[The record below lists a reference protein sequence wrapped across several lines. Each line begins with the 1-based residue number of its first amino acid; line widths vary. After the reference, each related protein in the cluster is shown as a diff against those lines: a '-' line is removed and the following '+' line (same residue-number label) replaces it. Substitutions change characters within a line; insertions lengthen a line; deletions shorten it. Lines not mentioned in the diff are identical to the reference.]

1 MVATLNIA
9 ILFNLLKQKTK
20 KLACSKFKTKHMVK
34 NRDDMKGK
42 KKSKWCKNKKHG
54 QVTFVKRIPT
64 PASDETWNMTGM
76 IVSRDFSTSTQIL
89 YIQFHCN

>member
-20 KLACSKFKTKHMVK
+20 KLACSKIKTKHMVK

-42 KKSKWCKNKKHG
+42 KKNLN
-54 QVTFVKRIPT
+54 VVKTR
-64 PASDETWNMTGM
+64 STG
-76 IVSRDFSTSTQIL
+76 R
-89 YIQFHCN
+89 